1 MIKKLSGFGL
11 IFFISSCS
19 YITGPDG
26 LFPPTKDEFLKE
38 KIEQDIDLPNDLDL
52 SYVENYYPVNQSNS
66 TLTNQDVPKPRQIF
80 STSGDSSVQL
90 RRLGELMWIYV
101 ETLPSTSWPI
111 SKSFWETSS
120 YPVLESNPT
129 SGEIIID
136 YDDSS
141 ELQMKIEHGIKEDS
155 TEIFLVQ
162 TSKVDKEILSNPEL
176 IQSELEKLVN
186 YFADSVGQFSGTSL
200 AAQNLNEMKKAKI
213 FLDNGQTVIE
223 LDLNFDRAWS
233 SVTKAMD
240 ASEILANDKD
250 RSNGIFYVSYAEEEN
265 DGILS
270 DDGIFSFFKIGGSSK
285 NKKIDFDGA
294 KFEVKITEKNN
305 KTYVRAYSKDGKIEE
320 AEKLISKINES
331 LS

>member
-52 SYVENYYPVNQSNS
+52 SYVENYYPVNQFNS

-141 ELQMKIEHGIKEDS
+141 KLQMKIEHGIKEDS

-213 FLDNGQTVIE
+213 FVDNGQTVIE

-233 SVTKAMD
+233 SVTKAMS
-240 ASEILANDKD
+240 ASNIVANDKD
-250 RSNGIFYVSYAEEEN
+250 RSAGIFYVSYEKQKEK
-265 DGILS
+265 GL
-270 DDGIFSFFKIGGSSK
+270 FSFLNFGKDDDQGVIFK
-285 NKKIDFDGA
+285 DA
-294 KFEVKITEKNN
+294 EFEVKITEKNN
-305 KTYVRAYSKDGKIEE
+305 KTYVRAYSKDGKIEP
-320 AEKLISKINES
+320 AEELISKINES

>member
-213 FLDNGQTVIE
+213 FVDNGQTVIE

-233 SVTKAMD
+233 SVTKAMS
-240 ASEILANDKD
+240 ASNIVANDKD
-250 RSNGIFYVSYAEEEN
+250 RSAGIFYVSYEKQKEK
-265 DGILS
+265 GL
-270 DDGIFSFFKIGGSSK
+270 FSFLNFGKDDDQGVIFK
-285 NKKIDFDGA
+285 DA
-294 KFEVKITEKNN
+294 EFEVKITEKNN
-305 KTYVRAYSKDGKIEE
+305 KTYVRAYSKDGKIEP
-320 AEKLISKINES
+320 AEELISKINES

>member
-52 SYVENYYPVNQSNS
+52 SYVENYYPVNQFNS

-136 YDDSS
+136 YDD
-141 ELQMKIEHGIKEDS
+141 MIGHPKKEIDRIYQFLNIPHYNHDY
-155 TEIFLVQ
+155 TEI
-162 TSKVDKEILSNPEL
+162 
-176 IQSELEKLVN
+176 
-186 YFADSVGQFSGTSL
+186 GQFNINGVRYDDSYLGRDLHTIRSDGL
-200 AAQNLNEMKKAKI
+200 SKKHYHVDIPNHLIDKCKELNIWKV
-213 FLDNGQTVIE
+213 N
-223 LDLNFDRAWS
+223 
-233 SVTKAMD
+233 
-240 ASEILANDKD
+240 
-250 RSNGIFYVSYAEEEN
+250 
-265 DGILS
+265 
-270 DDGIFSFFKIGGSSK
+270 
-285 NKKIDFDGA
+285 
-294 KFEVKITEKNN
+294 
-305 KTYVRAYSKDGKIEE
+305 
-320 AEKLISKINES
+320 
-331 LS
+331 